1 MKSRRLWSG
10 IVATGMLLFSQ
21 LASADYVRNIA
32 GECSFMH
39 NDLYVIYQGNL
50 TEINQNEI
58 QSFRNGNEPNQ
69 LLFVNVDGGQ
79 LWCSFNDRNQLAQAR
94 SYFSNRFG
102 ARQPAYNAPRPSAQP
117 AQPRG
122 NTRYVSAAFSETSG
136 SSNITWGDNQE
147 QVKNAALTGCNQNS
161 DGHYDCKVVYTA
173 SNTCLSLVAAA
184 NGRGGYGWAEA
195 TNANKQAA
203 QNEAMRL
210 CRQQA
215 PGPCQVMGTACSW
228 DK

>member
-1 MKSRRLWSG
+1 MGSRGLWSG

-21 LASADYVRNIA
+21 FASADYVRNVA

-102 ARQPAYNAPRPSAQP
+102 ARQPAFNAPRAP

-122 NTRYVSAAFSETSG
+122 NTYISVAFSETSG
-136 SSNITWGDNQE
+136 ASNISWGDNE
-147 QVKNAALTGCNQNS
+147 SQVYNAALNGCNQAS
-161 DGHYDCKVVYTA
+161 QGHNNCAVVA
-173 SNTCLSLVAAA
+173 SATNTCVSLVGAA
-184 NGRGGYGWAEA
+184 RGYNSYGYSGSKN
-195 TNANKQAA
+195 TNRQAA
-203 QNEAMRL
+203 QNEAMRG
-210 CRQQA
+210 CRQQSSQ
-215 PGPCQVMGTACSW
+215 PCQLLGTACSW
-228 DK
+228 DSAGRR